1 MNDSYESGVGN
12 PWHWEP
18 ESSWSY
24 YRPLPPYLESEY
36 CNRVGVSPGSHGAE
50 GFDIEVSFSC
60 TLRVMS
66 VLVINGRGFPFGLT
80 SKSRAQTF
88 TPPSEKMCIW

>member
-50 GFDIEVSFSC
+50 GFVYMVKSVVTDSIFVDNNYILCVIGYCIYSNFS
-60 TLRVMS
+60 L
-66 VLVINGRGFPFGLT
+66 N
-80 SKSRAQTF
+80 
-88 TPPSEKMCIW
+88 